1 MQPRPESLGEW
12 LDRQLLVTL
21 TVVSTLDTDRVLAIF
36 GATDFDLGEL
46 SPTEAWDVD
55 RHTIRVGSLD
65 GWTFAVEHQSTTAT
79 DSRLLERLTSD
90 GSRAVTV
97 CLTATINSVDVA
109 EAGTYLVGFEPG
121 FPDSIRHGTAPHAFD
136 QQIDAAGFRH
146 EEYEPPGAALAAFL
160 HLVTGVDLSPAV
172 LDGPLPCAGLPTRR
186 ARSTGIVSAGPVADI
201 GLIPHVITAYDP
213 RDADGSPAPG

>member
-1 MQPRPESLGEW
+1 MDPRPESLGDW
-12 LDRQLLVTL
+12 FDRQLLVTL

-46 SPTEAWDVD
+46 SPLEAWDVD

-79 DSRLLERLTSD
+79 APRLLERLTSD

-97 CLTATINSVDVA
+97 CLTATIKTVHVA
-109 EAGTYLVGFEPG
+109 EAGSYRLGFEPDS
-121 FPDSIRHGTAPHAFD
+121 PDFNRHGTTPHAFD

-146 EEYEPPGAALAAFL
+146 EEYEPPGAALASFL
-160 HLVTGVDLSPAV
+160 HLMTGVDLSPAV

-186 ARSTGIVSAGPVADI
+186 ARGADIVSAGPVADLP
-201 GLIPHVITAYDP
+201 LIPGILIAYDP
-213 RDADGSPAPG
+213 RAADDTSAPG